1 MKGKSQQPRILYP
14 AKLLF
19 RFDSKIKSLT
29 DKQQLRE
36 FRATRPVDKGN
47 SPGGKEK
54 TATRNKKIMTGKFTG
69 KGKHTVKA
77 GNHSHTN
84 MIPNPATMSR
94 IQMQENGNTLEIKR
108 PTTHG
113 NCKLKIYNRC
123 THTKEKGIQ
132 TQL

>member
-1 MKGKSQQPRILYP
+1 MKGKSRQPRILYP

-36 FRATRPVDKGN
+36 FRASRPVDKGN

-69 KGKHTVKA
+69 KGKHSDLKKETQQDNTVPP
-77 GNHSHTN
+77 G
-84 MIPNPATMSR
+84 P
-94 IQMQENGNTLEIKR
+94 
-108 PTTHG
+108 
-113 NCKLKIYNRC
+113 LKCLPRS
-123 THTKEKGIQ
+123 Q
-132 TQL
+132 